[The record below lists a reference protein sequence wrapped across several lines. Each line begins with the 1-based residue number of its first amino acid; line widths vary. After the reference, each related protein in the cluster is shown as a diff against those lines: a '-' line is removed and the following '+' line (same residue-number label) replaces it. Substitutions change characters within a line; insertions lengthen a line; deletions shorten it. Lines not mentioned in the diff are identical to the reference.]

1 MRLILFGSPG
11 VGKGTQAKILSAKLD
26 IPHISTGDILRQAV
40 RDKTP
45 LGLKAHE
52 IMSSGGLVPD
62 EVMIGIIRDTLVES
76 QCSKGFI
83 LDGFPRT
90 LEQVKA
96 FNRLLDEININDV
109 LLVTLTADEEE
120 IVKRLTNRRA
130 CANCQ
135 DIFNYLEIKDAAVC
149 PNCGMTSKFY
159 LRTDDKEEVIRTRL
173 KVFDDVTR
181 PVLKEYEKLGKV
193 IYVDGF
199 QSVEEVSED
208 ILSHLKTKTGEK
220 IIISA

>member
-1 MRLILFGSPG
+1 M
-11 VGKGTQAKILSAKLD
+11 
-26 IPHISTGDILRQAV
+26 
-40 RDKTP
+40 
-45 LGLKAHE
+45 
-52 IMSSGGLVPD
+52 
-62 EVMIGIIRDTLVES
+62 
-76 QCSKGFI
+76 
-83 LDGFPRT
+83 
-90 LEQVKA
+90 
-96 FNRLLDEININDV
+96 N
-109 LLVTLTADEEE
+109 
-120 IVKRLTNRRA
+120 
-130 CANCQ
+130 
-135 DIFNYLEIKDAAVC
+135 
-149 PNCGMTSKFY
+149 SKFY